1 MTEHLAAVKLTHVP
15 YRGAQAAY
23 QDILGSRVDLFFDIS
38 STAMPQVQAG
48 AVRALAVSSKQRQ
61 SFHPEVPSVLET
73 GVAQLD
79 MESWFGL
86 FAPAGTEPQ
95 VLERLRKEFAAVIA
109 LPEVA
114 ELFARTGG
122 RPLRLSPEET
132 ESLIRRDVERW
143 TKLIRD
149 AGLAEPAN

>member
-1 MTEHLAAVKLTHVP
+1 
-15 YRGAQAAY
+15 
-23 QDILGSRVDLFFDIS
+23 
-38 STAMPQVQAG
+38 MPQVQAG

-114 ELFARTGG
+114 EPAQEPVDGPCACRLR
-122 RPLRLSPEET
+122 RPR
-132 ESLIRRDVERW
+132 
-143 TKLIRD
+143 
-149 AGLAEPAN
+149 A